1 MVVKY
6 TKWKADFSNLPLL
19 AGGERSIEAEIFYQW
34 FRQVLTLLGDQFFK
48 KKKIIRFV
56 GKLILAKSYKRI
68 YNFSSETKKQ

>member
-48 KKKIIRFV
+48 KKKNNKICGEV
-56 GKLILAKSYKRI
+56 NLG
-68 YNFSSETKKQ
+68 